1 VLAHGSLMSGRDPM
15 IFADPSDLTF
25 ADESASGLYEAP
37 GTLWTLLHETEGLVS
52 VNVGAHPHGYELRL
66 LLNQRFLR
74 SRVHA
79 SLSDVIADATDTR
92 RRFELLGFAAVESS
106 TIH

>member
-1 VLAHGSLMSGRDPM
+1 MTLDDYVFDGAPAALHTP
-15 IFADPSDLTF
+15 
-25 ADESASGLYEAP
+25 P
-37 GTLWTLLHETEGLVS
+37 GTLWTLIHETEGLVS

-74 SRVHA
+74 SRVHE
-79 SLSDVIADATDTR
+79 SLSGVLDDATDTR
-92 RRFELLGFAAVESS
+92 TRFELLGFFEVECA

>member
-1 VLAHGSLMSGRDPM
+1 M
-15 IFADPSDLTF
+15 TF
-25 ADESASGLYEAP
+25 ADYAYDGPADAPPTPP
-37 GTLWTLLHETEGLVS
+37 GTLWTLIHETEGLVS

-74 SRVHA
+74 SRVHE
-79 SLSDVIADATDTR
+79 SLSGVLADATDTR
-92 RRFELLGFAAVESS
+92 TRFELLGFAEIEHY

>member
-1 VLAHGSLMSGRDPM
+1 MTLADLVFDGADDVLHTP
-15 IFADPSDLTF
+15 
-25 ADESASGLYEAP
+25 P
-37 GTLWTLLHETEGLVS
+37 GTLWTLIHETEGSVS

-74 SRVHA
+74 SRVHE
-79 SLSDVIADATDTR
+79 SLSGVLADATDTR
-92 RRFELLGFAAVESS
+92 SRFERLGFAEIELY